1 MKISKR
7 RIQQIVKEEYTRA
20 VKRSSRSKSNAV
32 SRAELRR
39 LIESMYDSSLEGV
52 AHFSIEDAVRDADPD
67 DDHLIHD
74 KSTGDLHH
82 YDAMTGKLTQVGHHP
97 GTLSTDAANEH
108 AGTYMLP
115 LKHYSDGQLLD
126 HGFGLDHE
134 GMMTD
139 PESAGEDLD
148 RDYTHDH
155 MDPEFH
161 EDLDY
166 KRPVDMLM
174 GREVHGDTA
183 PLETHFDSRSANQ
196 RQADEDAD
204 ADALRAEEETKK
216 LEQEYEQNLKDRLTP
231 SQRTEFFEANQRA
244 VDAFTGG
251 ILGALGLTM
260 AAIAQGPTADIDPKF
275 ADDPYSYIQDNSSA
289 IHSMINSG
297 AIPRKTVNI
306 DQPSDELI
314 GELQRAGVTVNY
326 QGGHDYVYM
335 TNHDVLY
342 AVMNGLNPEAFDQIT
357 ATFNLKGSESASDE
371 LGIPRRYQTSTYT
384 DPHELMKSNPS
395 LNNIEYK

>member
-74 KSTGDLHH
+74 KTTGDLHH

-148 RDYTHDH
+148 RDYAHDH

-174 GREVHGDTA
+174 GREVHGDTG

-216 LEQEYEQNLKDRLTP
+216 AEEEYKQNLKDRLTP
-231 SQRTEFFEANQRA
+231 AQQRA
-244 VDAFTGG
+244 FLEAKGTDLVPMGSLAALSVLLGSSIMKDPNKSAEEYEQDIRGALVQNQISMNPINVDNPSEDLLDLLDQGYVTYEQTMGQENSIYLPDPKQLAMAIVNGRYTDSEALTLKRE
-251 ILGALGLTM
+251 LGAHENETLGDL
-260 AAIAQGPTADIDPKF
+260 
-275 ADDPYSYIQDNSSA
+275 
-289 IHSMINSG
+289 
-297 AIPRKTVNI
+297 
-306 DQPSDELI
+306 
-314 GELQRAGVTVNY
+314 
-326 QGGHDYVYM
+326 
-335 TNHDVLY
+335 
-342 AVMNGLNPEAFDQIT
+342 
-357 ATFNLKGSESASDE
+357 
-371 LGIPRRYQTSTYT
+371 LGIPRNYGTSTYM
-384 DPHELMKSNPS
+384 DKGEPVNMYNP
-395 LNNIEYK
+395 NIEYR